1 MYKRKDIMNFLN
13 LLVEELQSKVY
24 GNVYIMETMMIE
36 SYKICIMDRDM
47 RYVFDLTDKIHG
59 IHNDEDADELGLY
72 HSNII
77 ACCNGRRAT
86 CGGLEWKYL

>member
-47 RYVFDLTDKIHG
+47 RYVFDLTDKIYG
-59 IHNDEDADELGLY
+59 IHNDEDADELVYDIIQQYKEYILGAY
-72 HSNII
+72 IVSN
-77 ACCNGRRAT
+77 
-86 CGGLEWKYL
+86 